1 MQLMCFIYAY
11 KKGDKTMKK
20 DQVIEAARE
29 LFHQFGFK
37 KVSMDEIAAKA
48 GVTKKTIYMYFSS
61 KEELLKY
68 FIQEEISNMEKIVED
83 IEAKNLDFFETVN
96 QAIYAI
102 LQYRKKQEFLTL
114 MSREAE
120 WLKNPVIIDSLKM
133 IDNKIQNYIRR
144 KLEFA
149 KEKGYIDYK
158 DLDVTTFLIYKM
170 YIALI
175 IEWNDKNEDL
185 DEQMIAQSISEI
197 LRKGLRK
204 DVE

>member
-1 MQLMCFIYAY
+1 
-11 KKGDKTMKK
+11 MKK

-68 FIQEEISNMEKIVED
+68 FIQEEILNMEKLVED

-114 MSREAE
+114 ISREAE

-144 KLEFA
+144 KLKFA

-158 DLDVTTFLIYKM
+158 DFDVNTFLIYKM

-175 IEWNDKNEDL
+175 IEWNDQNEDL
-185 DEQMIAQSISEI
+185 DEQMVAQSISEI